1 MNEPATTHTGPSGS
15 AIYVLRAGTVAEFA
29 VVDRSRCLRRACLDP
44 VRGVVTPA
52 ASSIHT
58 EEEAYSAG

>member
-15 AIYVLRAGTVAEFA
+15 AIHVLRAGTVAEPA
-29 VVDRSRCLRRACLDP
+29 VVDWSRRFRRACLDP
-44 VRGVVTPA
+44 RGVVTPVA
-52 ASSIHT
+52 PSLHT